1 MINFLQQESTL
12 NISDNSGALKSKVI
26 YVKAKKNAL
35 YGLVRL
41 TKVLSVK
48 TLKRSNLF
56 KTAVTGHKKA
66 LTRSSGVTVYA
77 DKNESVLLKKDNTP
91 LPNRIYKP
99 VYLEFKYSGFSRL
112 CSLSKNL
119 Y

>member
-12 NISDNSGALKSKVI
+12 IISDNSGALKSKVI
-26 YVKAKKNAL
+26 YVKSKKNAL

-48 TLKRSNLF
+48 TLKKSNLF
-56 KTAVTGHKKA
+56 KVILTGYKKG
-66 LTRSSGVTVYA
+66 LVRQSGVTVCA

-91 LPNRIYKP
+91 LPTRVYKP
-99 VYLEFKYSGFSRL
+99 IYLELKYSGFSRV